1 MCDRVLA
8 LHRGHK
14 DTGYRSGVWVIDC
27 DPALTV
33 SPCVSV
39 DKGNTIA
46 IIVRVEP
53 SGNPQA
59 NAGPESPKKG
69 TLTTV
74 QHQLSSVAAAGGV
87 ANGVG
92 AAAASGPSGLSASS
106 TAAQATTT
114 STPANVAG
122 QNGGGLEATSSPPTT
137 TTQRNNSP
145 SQIPTSSAAEMTMA
159 PTATTTTTG
168 GDQATQL
175 GRSIKQV
182 AI

>member
-1 MCDRVLA
+1 M
-8 LHRGHK
+8 
-14 DTGYRSGVWVIDC
+14 WVIDC

-74 QHQLSSVAAAGGV
+74 QHQLSSVAAGGV

-122 QNGGGLEATSSPPTT
+122 QNGGGVEATPSPPTT

-175 GRSIKQV
+175 GHSIKQV